1 MGAVKYAVGDHVKV
15 TIEGDV
21 NRVLGFDNGQ
31 ELRIEV
37 EGTDDFHYVYTD
49 SANIEKVEPE
59 YEATPT
65 FGPGSLVRNKRV
77 PSCLYVVGDG
87 GFFSFQLNEWIDD
100 YEETFP
106 LDRYERVEL
115 P

>member
-1 MGAVKYAVGDHVKV
+1 MSVYKVGDRVKV

-59 YEATPT
+59 YEV
-65 FGPGSLVRNKRV
+65 FGVGETLRYKRDHKYQFLVLRDGYVDLRNHIYNGK
-77 PSCLYVVGDG
+77 SSA
-87 GFFSFQLNEWIDD
+87 FTSEH
-100 YEETFP
+100 
-106 LDRYERVEL
+106 YERVEL